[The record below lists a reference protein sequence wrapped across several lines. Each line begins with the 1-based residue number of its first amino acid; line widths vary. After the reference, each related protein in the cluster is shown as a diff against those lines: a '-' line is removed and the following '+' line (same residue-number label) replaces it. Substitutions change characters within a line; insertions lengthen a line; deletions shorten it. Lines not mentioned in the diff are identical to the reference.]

1 MIHTAVNRSLQE
13 QYIWSDIILNQTEP
27 RRRIFF
33 FLSGGLFIILIKTI
47 HDQ

>member
-13 QYIWSDIILNQTEP
+13 QFIWSDIILNQAEP
-27 RRRIFF
+27 RSRIFF
-33 FLSGGLFIILIKTI
+33 LSVGFFIILIKTI